1 MTKTQ
6 RVLASLALAAATSA
20 LTAPTA
26 DAAALPIGP
35 QGPSLLSQVDEL
47 LVSSVPPERRSEV
60 PRLSRQLGGLSG
72 VHRLGELR
80 QLVAPV
86 APVLGLVPGVS

>member
-6 RVLASLALAAATSA
+6 RVFAALVLAAGTTA

-26 DAAALPIGP
+26 DAVGLPIGP
-35 QGPSLLSQVDEL
+35 KGPSLLSQAEDL
-47 LVSSVPPERRSEV
+47 MMSSMPPERRSEV
-60 PRLSRQLGGLSG
+60 PRVSQQLGGLSG
-72 VHRLGELR
+72 LHRLGELQ

-86 APVLGLVPGVS
+86 APVLGLVPGLR